1 MELTTTSM
9 DLKDNQA
16 SINNIEL
23 NEIVVRGGQL
33 SHKSVKHVVSVILI
47 STVFILFFFFRS
59 PPPLHGGYFTLYSSP
74 RTILIQHL
82 LVI

>member
-23 NEIVVRGGQL
+23 NEIIVWGGQL

-47 STVFILFFFFRS
+47 SIVFLLFFFFDP
-59 PPPLHGGYFTLYSSP
+59 PPPLWRVFY
-74 RTILIQHL
+74 II
-82 LVI
+82 

>member
-33 SHKSVKHVVSVILI
+33 SHKSVKHVVSAI
-47 STVFILFFFFRS
+47 
-59 PPPLHGGYFTLYSSP
+59 
-74 RTILIQHL
+74 
-82 LVI
+82 

>member
-47 STVFILFFFFRS
+47 STVFLLFFFFD
-59 PPPLHGGYFTLYSSP
+59 PPPLMEG
-74 RTILIQHL
+74 ILHYIAPL
-82 LVI
+82 GPS